1 MGSTNSPGGSTR
13 LSTQL
18 HCGMVVQA
26 GEAEAANG
34 TLGLCWVGADHTGS
48 QAVGRVQ
55 WLMGVTYAPH
65 PPDSGLCA

>member
-1 MGSTNSPGGSTR
+1 
-13 LSTQL
+13 
-18 HCGMVVQA
+18 MVVQA

-55 WLMGVTYAPH
+55 WLMGVTYAPR